1 MKVLFFGDVV
11 GGLGRRAIK
20 KCINELKR
28 EYEIDFAIANGE
40 NSAGGL
46 GLTYKTAA
54 DLFNM
59 GIDAITLGNH
69 TWSRREIVNFIDND
83 LNIVRP
89 VNYSSELPGRGYIVI
104 KNEKNNKKLGIINA
118 QGQVYMDPIASPF
131 RACESVLSEI
141 KKETKSVVV
150 DFHAEAT
157 SEKCA
162 MAWFLDG
169 KVSAVLGTHTHVQTA
184 DERILPCG
192 TSFITDVGMTG
203 PHESVIGMSVDLI
216 VKKFLTQFPE
226 PYTTA
231 TGSVQLNAVVIEI
244 DEKTGK
250 SMSIE
255 RISKV
260 FSL

>member
-104 KNEKNNKKLGIINA
+104 KMKK
-118 QGQVYMDPIASPF
+118 
-131 RACESVLSEI
+131 
-141 KKETKSVVV
+141 
-150 DFHAEAT
+150 
-157 SEKCA
+157 
-162 MAWFLDG
+162 
-169 KVSAVLGTHTHVQTA
+169 
-184 DERILPCG
+184 
-192 TSFITDVGMTG
+192 
-203 PHESVIGMSVDLI
+203 
-216 VKKFLTQFPE
+216 
-226 PYTTA
+226 
-231 TGSVQLNAVVIEI
+231 
-244 DEKTGK
+244 
-250 SMSIE
+250 
-255 RISKV
+255 
-260 FSL
+260 